1 MVATQVAEAA
11 TDCYKGALIK
21 IPLEG
26 RPLINI
32 TDIRAST
39 LLLAAIVFL
48 QVAFSL
54 FYIVDLAVDVFGI
67 RKVAVS
73 WKFREAVQL
82 ATLVGLL
89 LGAFLGI
96 VVLKNITQSLRE
108 IDNRMLAASGQFHQ
122 LMNRRFDE
130 WGLSPSER
138 DVALFTVKGLSNS
151 EIADA
156 RGKSVGTIKA
166 QCNAIYQKAGV
177 SGRTQLISHFIEDLI
192 DGPTGSV

>member
-1 MVATQVAEAA
+1 M
-11 TDCYKGALIK
+11 
-21 IPLEG
+21 
-26 RPLINI
+26 INI
-32 TDIRAST
+32 SDIRAST
-39 LLLAAIVFL
+39 LLLTAIVFL

-73 WKFREAVQL
+73 WEFREAVQL

-108 IDNRMLAASGQFHQ
+108 IDNRMLAASGQFHL
-122 LMNRRFDE
+122 LMNRRFEE

-177 SGRTQLISHFIEDLI
+177 SGRTQLISHFIEDLV
-192 DGPTGSV
+192 DGPAESV

>member
-1 MVATQVAEAA
+1 MAEAV
-11 TDCYKGALIK
+11 TDCYKGALTK
-21 IPLEG
+21 NPLEG
-26 RPLINI
+26 RPVINI
-32 TDIRAST
+32 SDIRAST

-73 WKFREAVQL
+73 WEFREAVQL

-108 IDNRMLAASGQFHQ
+108 IDNRMLAASGQFHL
-122 LMNRRFDE
+122 LMNRRFEE